1 MLVEGLNGFGYAFP
15 SAISLGTA
23 DPAPVADTLSTN
35 DRSLFD
41 QVLTS
46 VASISS
52 SSPVLG
58 INTLKCGTSPAWPY
72 PNVLSVLSYPI
83 NGTSV

>member
-15 SAISLGTA
+15 SAISFGIA
-23 DPAPVADTLSTN
+23 DPALVADTLSTN
-35 DRSLFD
+35 DKSLFA

-52 SSPVLG
+52 RSPVLG
-58 INTLKCGTSPAWPY
+58 INTLKCGASPA
-72 PNVLSVLSYPI
+72 
-83 NGTSV
+83 